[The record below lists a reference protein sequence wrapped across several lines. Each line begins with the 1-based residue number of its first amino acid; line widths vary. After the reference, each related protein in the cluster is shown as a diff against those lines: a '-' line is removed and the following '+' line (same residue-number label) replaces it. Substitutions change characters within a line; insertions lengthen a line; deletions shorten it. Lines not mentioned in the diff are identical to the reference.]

1 MLPRRRRFSCC
12 THGNSPLLF
21 LHSLSSFSLLP
32 FPLHL
37 HFHSLRS
44 ASACKA
50 DSMVFFVAK
59 RRWWAICYN
68 NNNMLTVIIITY
80 CNYYYYYNDVV
91 VAVALAVVACR
102 HNEYSKLIKQFDSF
116 YDFVFCLLSCCLF
129 RTNCCC
135 CHCRAECVCV
145 CVREYAGYH
154 FHLVRARRK
163 QMKAKQTK
171 LLHAP
176 CQVEATTTATHK
188 LICLY
193 TIHINSSIY
202 VYISVYALHIVY
214 RKRFPFP
221 ATLMGQPFGAT
232 LNLRSAS
239 RPASSAL
246 LLLLLCFRVRFS
258 AQRGRQALIWEPL
271 PPAPRFNCQHYLPR
285 GDS

>member
-1 MLPRRRRFSCC
+1 
-12 THGNSPLLF
+12 
-21 LHSLSSFSLLP
+21 
-32 FPLHL
+32 
-37 HFHSLRS
+37 
-44 ASACKA
+44 
-50 DSMVFFVAK
+50 
-59 RRWWAICYN
+59 
-68 NNNMLTVIIITY
+68 MLTVIIITY

-193 TIHINSSIY
+193 RIHINSSIY

-258 AQRGRQALIWEPL
+258 AQRGRQALNWVPRSHPQL
-271 PPAPRFNCQHYLPR
+271 PALPASGWLVTETEIEKFSWTWFLNLELALQMSLFCIALYPVNSR
-285 GDS
+285 GVGSAKRVRRSDLV